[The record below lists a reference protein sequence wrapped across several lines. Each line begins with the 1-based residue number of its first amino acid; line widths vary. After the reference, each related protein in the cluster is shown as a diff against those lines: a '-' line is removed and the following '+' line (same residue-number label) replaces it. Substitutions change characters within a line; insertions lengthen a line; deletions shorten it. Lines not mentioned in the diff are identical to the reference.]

1 MMPHRQNASFTPVSA
16 PQSAY
21 LAIEQQPADETEAQ
35 HLEQLRQLIQTAPD
49 VADLRDFA
57 SQARELLGEDYAVHS
72 GSAHVWLKRNGQ
84 TDRLAIIADRYTT
97 RYRDWNAQAFVPAE
111 DLPEYSI

>member
-1 MMPHRQNASFTPVSA
+1 MIPCRQNASFTPVSV
-16 PQSAY
+16 PQSTY
-21 LAIEQQPADETEAQ
+21 LAIEQQPTDETEAQ
-35 HLEQLRQLIQTAPD
+35 RLEQLQQLIQAAPD

-57 SQARELLGEDYAVHS
+57 SQARELLGEGYAVHS
-72 GSAHVWLKRNGQ
+72 GSAHVWLKRNDQ

-97 RYRDWNAQAFVPAE
+97 HYRDWNAQTSVPAE

>member
-1 MMPHRQNASFTPVSA
+1 MTPTTQNVPFTPIFA

-21 LAIEQQPADETEAQ
+21 LAVEQQPADEAEAQ
-35 HLEQLRQLIQTAPD
+35 RLEQLRQLIQSAPE

-57 SQARELLGEDYAVHS
+57 SPARELLGKGYTVHC
-72 GSAHVWLKRNGQ
+72 GSAHVWLKRTDQ

-97 RYRDWNAQAFVPAE
+97 RYQDWNAPGAISAVDF
-111 DLPEYSI
+111 PECSI